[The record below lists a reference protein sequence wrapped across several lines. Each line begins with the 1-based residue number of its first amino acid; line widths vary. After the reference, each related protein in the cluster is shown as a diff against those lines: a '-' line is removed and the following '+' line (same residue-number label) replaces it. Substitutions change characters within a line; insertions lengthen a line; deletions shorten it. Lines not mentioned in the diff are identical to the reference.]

1 MADGGIESQN
11 TVGYMEKSMNVG
23 GATMNAASF
32 ASFGQNGL
40 RLTSFVP
47 RGYEANEDIIDAE
60 GTMGEFNIQLLSK
73 LGRTERTYMWVRS
86 YDADAGEWN
95 NDGHWTYNGATVVPG
110 SANDP
115 VFNAGTGLWTVSPD
129 WAGDDDTDYTMTD
142 AGEVKT
148 DSVTWLFNIGGA
160 TACGNP
166 FPVGVRLSSLIPQ
179 GYEANEDIIDAEG
192 TMGEFNIQVLSKL
205 GRTEKT
211 YMWVRSYDSDAG
223 EWNDDGHWTYNGAT
237 VVPNSANDP
246 IFAPGQGLWIVAP
259 DWAGDDDAVYS
270 MTVNYPAN

>member
-1 MADGGIESQN
+1 MADGIESEN

-23 GATMNAASF
+23 GFTMNAASF
-32 ASFGQNGL
+32 ASVGQNGL

-60 GTMGEFNIQLLSK
+60 GTAGEFNIQILTK
-73 LGRTERTYMWVRS
+73 LGRTDKTYAWVRS

-95 NDGHWTYNGATVVPG
+95 DDGHWTYNGATVVPG

-115 VFNAGTGLWTVSPD
+115 IFNAGTGLWTAAPD
-129 WAGDDDTDYTMTD
+129 WAGDDDTDYTVTD
-142 AGEVKT
+142 AGEVKK
-148 DSVTWLFNIGGA
+148 DSVTWLFNIGGF
-160 TACGNP
+160 TPCGNP

-192 TMGEFNIQVLSKL
+192 TAGEFNIQILTKL

-211 YMWVRSYDSDAG
+211 YAWVRSYDADAG

-237 VVPNSANDP
+237 VVPGSANDP
-246 IFAPGQGLWIVAP
+246 IIAPGQGLWIAAP
-259 DWAGDDDAVYS
+259 DWAGDDNAVYS